1 MMFYLLPASPD
12 SQKCKL
18 KFLSQAIYD
27 PPLRKI
33 NRNPEQALWMAK
45 TSGVIWGLILFS
57 WVTAHLVIFPL
68 AQKCYFEKFP
78 IPSMA

>member
-1 MMFYLLPASPD
+1 MENELMMFYLLPASPN
-12 SQKCKL
+12 SQKHKL

-45 TSGVIWGLILFS
+45 SSGVIWGLICIFLGDS
-57 WVTAHLVIFPL
+57 PSGHLSFGP
-68 AQKCYFEKFP
+68 
-78 IPSMA
+78 